1 MKKIFLLVVAVIALM
16 AAGVIHFQN
25 TGDEVNISIDRARL
39 RQVSGKIIGEGKEL
53 IEGARDEYED
63 TRTQAGEMRDRYES
77 EFNNQ
82 SRRFDNYES
91 EYRTQS
97 RRFEPTPNRQPY

>member
-1 MKKIFLLVVAVIALM
+1 MKKVFLLVVAIVALM

-25 TGDEVNISIDRARL
+25 NGDEVNISIDRARL

-53 IEGARDEYED
+53 IEGAQED
-63 TRTQAGEMRDRYES
+63 FENTRRQASDMRDRYES

-82 SRRFDNYES
+82 PRGYDNYDSGYRNQSRRFDSNS
-91 EYRTQS
+91 
-97 RRFEPTPNRQPY
+97 RQPY

>member
-1 MKKIFLLVVAVIALM
+1 MKKVFLLVVAVVALM

-25 TGDEVNISIDRARL
+25 NGDEVNISIDRARL

-53 IEGARDEYED
+53 IEGAREDYQD
-63 TRTQAGEMRDRYES
+63 TRQQASEMRDRYES

-82 SRRFDNYES
+82 SRRFDSYES
-91 EYRTQS
+91 EYRNQS
-97 RRFEPTPNRQPY
+97 RRFDPNSRQPY